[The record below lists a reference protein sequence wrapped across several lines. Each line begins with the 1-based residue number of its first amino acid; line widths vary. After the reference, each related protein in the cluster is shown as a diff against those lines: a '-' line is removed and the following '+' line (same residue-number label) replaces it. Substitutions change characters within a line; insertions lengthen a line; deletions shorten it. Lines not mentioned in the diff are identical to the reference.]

1 MMRII
6 GEHLDFIAQPVFST
20 IRSWVLRIGL
30 YLLNRPKP
38 EGEWIYIIDASIQ
51 MGAMKCL
58 LILGIRQSALEQQG
72 HYTILHQDVEPL
84 VLKTVKSCS
93 GEVVQSALV
102 EAEAKTGMP
111 LAVLSDEGSELKR
124 GVKLFN
130 AAGGKTVHLFDIVHR
145 VDLVVKKEVQN
156 DMAWQTFAQQMTNTI
171 QQLKLT
177 DFAHFIPP
185 KQRQKK
191 RMLNEITIVK
201 WGSRVLRYLDQ
212 RGVPEEVFIKLQWLR
227 DYRGMIWDYRLMMLI
242 SKLAIREVRQK
253 GYYIGIKNRF
263 KKQCEHMLLTPR
275 ARAFY
280 TKIEK
285 ILEEEESKVS
295 EGICLPGTSE
305 VIESLFG
312 KFKQLEKDHAAGG
325 LTTLVLGLPALMGK
339 LSITM
344 IQQALDQMPV
354 RRVSEWIKNNLGTTF
369 WSKRRRDLG
378 NIKQGPAMLQNY
390 LFAEDYLDMDELP
403 EVSL

>member
-1 MMRII
+1 MMKII
-6 GEHLDFIAQPVFST
+6 GENLDFVAQPVFST

-30 YLLNRPKP
+30 YILNRPKP

-58 LILGIRQSALEQQG
+58 LILGIRRSALEQQG
-72 HYTILHQDVEPL
+72 NYTIRHQNVEPL
-84 VLKTVKSCS
+84 VLKTVESCT

-124 GVKLFN
+124 GVKLYN
-130 AAGGKTVHLFDIVHR
+130 GTGRQTTHLFDIVHR
-145 VDLVVKKEVQN
+145 VDLVLKKEVQR
-156 DMAWQTFAQQMTNTI
+156 DTMWQAFTQQMTNTT

-177 DFAHFIPP
+177 DFAHFVPP

-201 WGSRVLRYLDQ
+201 WGFRVLRHLDQ
-212 RGVPEEVFIKLQWLR
+212 GGVPEEIFIKLQWLR

-263 KKQCEHMLLTPR
+263 KTQCEHILLTPR
-275 ARAFY
+275 ARAFC

-285 ILEEEESKVS
+285 ILEEEESKVPK
-295 EGICLPGTSE
+295 GICLPGTSE

-312 KFKQLEKDHAAGG
+312 KFKQLEKNHAAGG
-325 LTTLVLGLPALMGK
+325 LTTLVLSLPALMGK
-339 LSITM
+339 LSITV
-344 IQQALDQMPV
+344 IQQALDQIPV
-354 RRVSEWIKNNLGTTF
+354 HRVSEWIKNNLGVTF

-378 NIKQGPAMLQNY
+378 NFEQMPAQDCP
-390 LFAEDYLDMDELP
+390 FAGDYLEIDESS
-403 EVSL
+403 EVGL